1 MIIVAT
7 ATHKTKNMFFFLV
20 QTEQGDIFKITLTHD
35 ADMGMVTE
43 IRLKYFDTVPV
54 ASAMCVLRTG
64 FLFIASEF
72 GNQYVFNRLFSF
84 FGINFVFY

>member
-35 ADMGMVTE
+35 ADMGMVRE
-43 IRLKYFDTVPV
+43 EEYSEKNND
-54 ASAMCVLRTG
+54 A
-64 FLFIASEF
+64 FI
-72 GNQYVFNRLFSF
+72 
-84 FGINFVFY
+84 I

>member
-35 ADMGMVTE
+35 ADMGMVRNNFPFFFTYIE
-43 IRLKYFDTVPV
+43 DLK
-54 ASAMCVLRTG
+54 
-64 FLFIASEF
+64 IH
-72 GNQYVFNRLFSF
+72 
-84 FGINFVFY
+84 

>member
-35 ADMGMVTE
+35 ADMGMVRRGFVY
-43 IRLKYFDTVPV
+43 I
-54 ASAMCVLRTG
+54 VLID
-64 FLFIASEF
+64 LNIH
-72 GNQYVFNRLFSF
+72 
-84 FGINFVFY
+84 

>member
-35 ADMGMVTE
+35 ADMGMVR
-43 IRLKYFDTVPV
+43 IKFKIVRL
-54 ASAMCVLRTG
+54 
-64 FLFIASEF
+64 
-72 GNQYVFNRLFSF
+72 
-84 FGINFVFY
+84 

>member
-35 ADMGMVTE
+35 ADMGMV
-43 IRLKYFDTVPV
+43 RYQYFRERESYT
-54 ASAMCVLRTG
+54 
-64 FLFIASEF
+64 
-72 GNQYVFNRLFSF
+72 
-84 FGINFVFY
+84 

>member
-35 ADMGMVTE
+35 ADMGMV
-43 IRLKYFDTVPV
+43 RKD
-54 ASAMCVLRTG
+54 
-64 FLFIASEF
+64 FIDIYRKNEVELAYISSIAR
-72 GNQYVFNRLFSF
+72 QLP
-84 FGINFVFY
+84 

>member
-35 ADMGMVTE
+35 ADMGMV
-43 IRLKYFDTVPV
+43 RKD
-54 ASAMCVLRTG
+54 
-64 FLFIASEF
+64 FINELELAYISSIAR
-72 GNQYVFNRLFSF
+72 QLLQRILH
-84 FGINFVFY
+84 